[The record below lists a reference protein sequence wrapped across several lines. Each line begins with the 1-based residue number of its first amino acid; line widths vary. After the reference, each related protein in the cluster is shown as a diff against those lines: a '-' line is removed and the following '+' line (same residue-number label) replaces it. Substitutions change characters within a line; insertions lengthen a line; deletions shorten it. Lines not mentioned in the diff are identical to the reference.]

1 MNAAMNL
8 PQEWQRI
15 ALKELHAGGIG
26 SLDPRNF
33 PKEQFEYYSIPAY
46 QEARA
51 PLLTL
56 GEEIQSQ
63 KLLLPPSCLL
73 FGKLNPR
80 VEKVWNVQ
88 STSSC
93 RRLGSTEWLPI
104 VPVAELD
111 QEYGYYLLRSHWV
124 MPIAQGFVSG
134 STPSRERVEPKAFY
148 DIKVPLPP
156 LDEQRQ
162 IASLLALVD
171 RAVLKQAALVA
182 ELARL
187 KCVAMRDLF
196 ARGLRGEP
204 LKDTELGPLPV
215 GWRVVPLGSL
225 GKIGSGTTPDR
236 TDPAYW
242 AGGTVPWITSGRM
255 YDREI
260 VSSSEHVTPT
270 AVADARLP
278 LLRPGAVLVAIVG
291 QGKTLGHCAILR
303 VEATISRH
311 VGYVQPDTTLI
322 FPEFLRAFLETRYE
336 YLRQLASGNG
346 STRAALTA
354 AILRAIPVPVPP
366 TLDEQSEVAGIVEA
380 IDRKSDLH
388 KRKATILDELF
399 KALLH
404 KLMTGQIRATD
415 LDMSAIADGSLAEM
429 AS

>member
-1 MNAAMNL
+1 MSEAINL

-15 ALKELHAGGIG
+15 SLRELHAGGIS
-26 SLDPRNF
+26 SLDPRSC
-33 PKEQFEYYSIPAY
+33 PEEQFEYYSIPAY
-46 QEARA
+46 QEARG
-51 PLLTL
+51 PLIAL
-56 GEEIQSQ
+56 GGEIQSQ

-80 VEKVWNVQ
+80 VEKVWNVR
-88 STSSC
+88 STESF

-111 QEYGYYLLRSHWV
+111 QEYGYYLLRSRWV
-124 MPIAQGFVSG
+124 MPIAQGLVSG

-162 IASLLALVD
+162 IAGLLGVVD
-171 RAVLKQAALVA
+171 RAVLKQAVLLA
-182 ELARL
+182 ELGNLKRL
-187 KCVAMRDLF
+187 VMRELY

-204 LKDTELGPLPV
+204 LKDTELGPLPIS
-215 GWRVVPLGSL
+215 WRILPLGSL

-236 TDPAYW
+236 SDPAYW

-260 VSSSEHVTPT
+260 VGASEHVTST
-270 AVADARLP
+270 GVAAARLP

-322 FPEFLRAFLETRYE
+322 SPEFLRAFLETRYE

-366 TLDEQSEVAGIVEA
+366 TLDEQADVAGIVEA
-380 IDRKSDLH
+380 IDHKSDLH
-388 KRKATILDELF
+388 KRKAAVLKDLF
-399 KALLH
+399 IAMLH
-404 KLMTGQIRATD
+404 RLMTGQIRTAD
-415 LDMSAIADGSLAEM
+415 LDMSAIADGSLSEA